1 MVSNTKHLRIDSLR
15 RILMLPVI
23 FLFYFYNYLGLKN
36 VLLATTLLVSNTAAA
51 ASDTEP
57 AVRIIM

>member
-1 MVSNTKHLRIDSLR
+1 MTHTYVACDTFTTI
-15 RILMLPVI
+15 I
-23 FLFYFYNYLGLKN
+23 YNYLGLKN